1 MKRSFTHRQKR
12 MLAWIAGGTCRLC
25 GRRLPQSFHADHIR
39 PFSKG
44 GLTTVINGQAL
55 CPDCNLSKG
64 PRWN

>member
-44 GLTTVINGQAL
+44 GLTTVING
-55 CPDCNLSKG
+55 
-64 PRWN
+64 